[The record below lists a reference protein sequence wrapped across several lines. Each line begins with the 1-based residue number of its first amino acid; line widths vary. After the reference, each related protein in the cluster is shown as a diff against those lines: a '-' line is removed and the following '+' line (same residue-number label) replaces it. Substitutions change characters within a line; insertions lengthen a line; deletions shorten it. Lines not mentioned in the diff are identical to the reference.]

1 MQDVLA
7 ADAADD
13 LAASIISMQD
23 NPYADNAIDTVIY
36 AGRPLCYWYSDLCRT
51 TLMLLMLLKLWFM
64 QDDPSSDLCRATLM
78 LMMLLTLWFMEDNP
92 YAGVIYAI
100 DSADSCW

>member
-23 NPYADNAIDTVIY
+23 DPYADNAIDTVIY
-36 AGRPLCYWYSDLCRT
+36 AGWPLCYWHCDLCRT
-51 TLMLLMLLKLWFM
+51 TLMLLIQWFM
-64 QDDPSSDLCRATLM
+64 QDDPYAADAIKTADA
-78 LMMLLTLWFMEDNP
+78 DN
-92 YAGVIYAI
+92 AIDTVIYAGQPF
-100 DSADSCW
+100 C